1 MIGVGL
7 WEWVYLPYG
16 LSSIVVEYL
25 VVWSWSRGCDWFHA
39 MITKNK
45 NKNGMIVG
53 ESFVQK
59 NHTIAATL
67 IAFDF
72 MIGTL
77 RNYICD

>member
-1 MIGVGL
+1 
-7 WEWVYLPYG
+7 
-16 LSSIVVEYL
+16 
-25 VVWSWSRGCDWFHA
+25 
-39 MITKNK
+39 
-45 NKNGMIVG
+45 MIVG